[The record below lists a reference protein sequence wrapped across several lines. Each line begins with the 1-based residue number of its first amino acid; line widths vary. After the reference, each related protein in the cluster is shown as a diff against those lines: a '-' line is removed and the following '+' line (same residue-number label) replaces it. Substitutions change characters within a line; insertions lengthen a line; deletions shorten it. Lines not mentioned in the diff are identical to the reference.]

1 MFNSIQARLSL
12 ALIPVIAFFVVL
24 GTAVWLVS
32 ASTSNNVGET
42 VRKNTLASAE
52 VEELS
57 MLAQLLRRYEK
68 EFFINSG
75 DAEGRA
81 KYKQEWGQI
90 HQKMDDKLKLMRAN
104 AQALFSRHDL
114 ADLQRG
120 SEALAF
126 YAAEMNRIIESVEQR
141 ALAVEQYVPPTEQEI
156 KAAAKSGKTLAPA
169 PLMITP
175 AEANAQIKAGKE
187 RLAAELLTP
196 LAGISKA
203 RQQATLA
210 LPEIS
215 RQGFSEM
222 ARFVVILAALG
233 VVVTGAVMLL
243 LPRTIRAPLATL
255 TTQVDALSKGMP
267 MDTDEEITIKEFRAL
282 AQAVNRMSRAQK
294 MLLERVKRGAAA

>member
-12 ALIPVIAFFVVL
+12 ALIPVIAFFIVL

-32 ASTSNNVGET
+32 ASTSNDVGET

-75 DAEGRA
+75 DAEGRT
-81 KYKQEWGQI
+81 KYKQEWAQI
-90 HQKMDDKLKLMRAN
+90 HQKMESNLKHMRAN
-104 AQALFSRHDL
+104 AQGLFSRHDL
-114 ADLQRG
+114 ADLQMG

-126 YAAEMNRIIESVEQR
+126 YAAEMNRIIATVEER
-141 ALAVEQYVPPTEQEI
+141 VLAVEQYVPPTEQQI
-156 KAAAKSGKTLAPA
+156 KAAARLGKTLAPA

-187 RLAAELLTP
+187 RLAAEFFTP

-222 ARFVVILAALG
+222 ARLVVILAALG

-267 MDTDEEITIKEFRAL
+267 MDTDEEIRIKEFRAL